1 MKIKNENKKTAHKRA
16 VFYDKLAK
24 WVINAGGF
32 AVILAVT
39 GILFFILYE
48 GLPLMFGADS
58 QKEAQIKNTA
68 EKVLFAGI
76 EEYQKYA
83 YIFTGEGEIDIVD
96 LQRSETKEVIS
107 FNELTGKKIFSL
119 ASDLKQKYFL
129 YGLDSGKTAVVQLEF
144 QTRFDEN
151 STRVIE
157 PRATFDE
164 FILVDT
170 SSTKPVIAAD
180 LAVDE
185 DENISIAAYNGD
197 ELFYYSSEEEA
208 SLFGEGETVIYRYN
222 LTDFIDGK
230 ISVFA
235 LSNDGKELAVVNDA
249 NECFYISLGDKEQP
263 VLIGKIT
270 SCIKKAKATAAAFL
284 LGNQSVVIGDN
295 EGNVYS
301 IMKSLDD
308 RSESGW
314 RLQISHTF
322 PKTNSA
328 VTYISASARNKN
340 FLVADVEGDINL
352 YYLTSERLL
361 LSDKGNKIP
370 VKEVNFAPKSNG
382 YMALFE
388 DGSLVSARIENP
400 HPEVS
405 FTTLFGKVLYEGY
418 KDPEYV
424 WQSTG
429 GSDSFEPKFSLIPL
443 LFGTMKG
450 TLYALL
456 FAVPLALLGALYT
469 STFSHPL
476 IKNKIKPIVEM
487 LAVLPSVV
495 IGFLAGLWLAPLL
508 EKVFPAVVLMIGVL
522 PVTIIIG
529 VIIWRNS
536 EMLRRF
542 IPRGYEIILII
553 PLLLLGGWVSLQL
566 GPLFEQLVFSGDYR
580 HWLNEY
586 LNTNYD
592 QRNSIVVGFAMGF
605 TVIPIIFTIAED
617 SLSGVPQHLISA
629 SLALGANKWQTA
641 VRVVLPTASPGIF
654 SAIMIGF
661 GRAIGETMIV
671 LMATGN
677 TPIMDFSPFN
687 GMRTLAANIAV
698 EIPEAPYQG
707 TLYRVLFVSA
717 ALLFILTFIVNTI
730 AELVRQ
736 RLRKKYMHI

>member
-1 MKIKNENKKTAHKRA
+1 MKIKNVPKKTAHKRA
-16 VFYDKLAK
+16 LFYDKLAK

-32 AVILAVT
+32 AVILAVM
-39 GILFFILYE
+39 GILVFILYE

-68 EKVLFAGI
+68 DKVLFAGI

-83 YIFTGEGEIDIVD
+83 FVFTGEGEIDIID
-96 LQRSETKEVIS
+96 LEREEKKEVIS
-107 FNELTGKKIFSL
+107 FNELKGEKIFSL
-119 ASDLKQKYFL
+119 DSDLKQQYFL
-129 YGLDSGKTAVVQLEF
+129 YSLDSGKTAVVQLEF

-151 STRVIE
+151 SVRIIKPYARFE
-157 PRATFDE
+157 E

-170 SSTKPVIAAD
+170 SASKPVIDAK
-180 LAVDE
+180 LSIDE
-185 DENISIAAYNGD
+185 DGNTSVVGYNGD
-197 ELFYYSSEEEA
+197 ELFYYSSEVET
-208 SLFGEGETVIYRYN
+208 SLFGEGEKVIYRHN
-222 LTDFIDGK
+222 LTGFIDGK

-235 LSNDGKELAVVNDA
+235 LSNDGRELVVLNDA
-249 NECFYISLGDKEQP
+249 NECFYISLRDKEQP
-263 VLIGKIT
+263 ELIDKIT
-270 SCIKKAKATAAAFL
+270 SGKNKVKATAAAFL
-284 LGNQSVVIGDN
+284 LGNQSVIIGDN
-295 EGNVYS
+295 EGNLYS

-308 RSESGW
+308 LAENGW
-314 RLQISHTF
+314 HLQISHTF

-340 FLVADVEGDINL
+340 FLVGDAGGNINL

-361 LSDKGNKIP
+361 LSDKGNNIP

-382 YMALFE
+382 YISLFE
-388 DGSLVSARIENP
+388 DGSLVNARIENP

-429 GSDSFEPKFSLIPL
+429 GSDAFEPKFSLIPL
-443 LFGTMKG
+443 LFGTLKG

-456 FAVPLALLGALYT
+456 FAVPLALLGAIYT
-469 STFSHPL
+469 STFSHPS
-476 IKNKIKPIVEM
+476 IKNKIKPVVET

-508 EKVFPAVVLMIGVL
+508 ERIFPAVLLMIGVL

-529 VIIWRNS
+529 VVIWRNS
-536 EMLRRF
+536 EILRKF

-553 PLLLLGGWVSLQL
+553 PLLLLGGWVSLQF
-566 GPLFEQLVFSGDYR
+566 GPLFQQIVFGGDYR

-592 QRNSIVVGFAMGF
+592 QRNSLVVGFAMGF

-629 SLALGANKWQTA
+629 SLALGATKWQTA

-677 TPIMDFSPFN
+677 TPIMDLSPFN

-698 EIPEAPYQG
+698 EIPEAPYHG

-717 ALLFILTFIVNTI
+717 ALLFILTFIVNTV